1 MCFVNARVDLK
12 YVCQFCRRTNE
23 TEKERLVESKNKY
36 REKNKITKKNQQN
49 CRKRCSKQ
57 IERLRKFAFSKWH
70 LRPREKR
77 IAHIINDIYTENTE
91 RKKKTNIYKKNKTKH
106 REKLINIDFHVSVMR
121 TVFLKFCA
129 RFCQAAVLSIE
140 MFILEEK
147 PSRRKSQ
154 TE

>member
-1 MCFVNARVDLK
+1 M
-12 YVCQFCRRTNE
+12 
-23 TEKERLVESKNKY
+23 
-36 REKNKITKKNQQN
+36 
-49 CRKRCSKQ
+49 
-57 IERLRKFAFSKWH
+57 
-70 LRPREKR
+70 RPREKR

-91 RKKKTNIYKKNKTKH
+91 KEKKKTNIYKKNKTKH